1 MRYRVVLTC
10 IFFSFLLV
18 ACRKEETR
26 WDVEILTP
34 LVKGDLTIVDLL
46 PDSITQINSDESVTL
61 VFRENLL
68 NYNFAEENI
77 TIPDTIVETFVSLDS
92 LQLSDRTLSQSITLG
107 EVAIALGFPVGTFII
122 LSNGSETT
130 IDPITGL
137 SSGEQAIDATSFF
150 ESATLE
156 EGFLDIEVVNGFP
169 IPLTDINLQIRNAGD
184 DAVIVDEFVA
194 YIAPGETFVS
204 TTSLEG
210 LTVDGN
216 LIAEIA
222 DFSSPGSSGMDV
234 LIDTSDALVIT
245 MTAYDMSLFE
255 ATAIFPAQNL
265 VNNQSNILYDMGG
278 PEFTEMTIKSGEVI
292 MYIVNTIQDSIH
304 IEYNIPGAVDP
315 LGNSL
320 SISTV
325 VPPAPPDGSV
335 IIDETFPL
343 EGYNVNLRGQSGL
356 LYNTFYNE
364 FIARIDSTGE
374 VVAISK
380 DDSIQ
385 IIYGLQNIVPEAL
398 KGYFGQTDI
407 GERDTIGNLGIF
419 DKIASGS
426 IDLADGTVNLVI
438 ANGVGIEGDVVI
450 KQLTAW
456 NSRTGEKINLS
467 APDYINVPVPVQRA
481 YDNPFTIGYTNF
493 ALTPDNSNIL
503 DLIEV
508 FPDRL
513 IYEIDL
519 SVNPA
524 GNNFNYQDFL
534 NAESSIDLFLDLEIP
549 LEFVASALTLVDE
562 YDSGLSGIENKQD
575 IKAGTFTLFIDNG
588 FPFEAGIALEFLN
601 MAGDVLESVDLTA
614 TPITAGE
621 LNADCRVAAPAYSE
635 RSVYIDAV
643 LMQEILDADKV
654 RITAVF
660 NTQSAAGCNE
670 AVKVYSDYALDFQ
683 LSADFEYTIKL
694 GN

>member
-1 MRYRVVLTC
+1 MIL
-10 IFFSFLLV
+10 S
-18 ACRKEETR
+18 CRKKDTM
-26 WDVEILTP
+26 WDVAILTP
-34 LVKGDLTIVDLL
+34 LVQGELSIVDLL

-68 NYNFAEENI
+68 SYNFAEENI
-77 TIPDTIVETFVSLDS
+77 SIPDTIVETFVSLDS
-92 LQLSDRTLSQSITLG
+92 LQLSDRTISQSITLG

-122 LSNGSETT
+122 LSNGSETP

-137 SSGEQAIDATSFF
+137 SSGEQEIDATSFF
-150 ESATLE
+150 EAATLE

-169 IPLTDINLQIRNAGD
+169 IPLTDINLQIRNASD
-184 DAVIVDEFVA
+184 DAIIVDEFVA
-194 YIAPGETFVS
+194 YIAPGETFLS
-204 TTSLEG
+204 TTDLAG

-245 MTAYDMSLFE
+245 MTAYYMSLFE

-278 PEFTEMTIKSGEVI
+278 PEFTEMTIKSGEII

-315 LGNSL
+315 FGNSI
-320 SISTV
+320 SIIMV

-343 EGYNVNLRGQSGL
+343 EGYNVDLRGQSGVQ
-356 LYNTFYNE
+356 YNTFYNE

-374 VVAISK
+374 VVTISK
-380 DDSIQ
+380 EDSIQ
-385 IIYGLQNIVPEAL
+385 VIYGLQNIVPQEL

-407 GERDTIGNLGIF
+407 SESDTIGNLGLF
-419 DKIASGS
+419 DKIAEGS
-426 IDLADGTVNLVI
+426 INLEDGTVNLVI

-450 KQLTAW
+450 KKLTAW
-456 NSRTGEKINLS
+456 NSRTGQKVDLS

-493 ALTPDNSNIL
+493 ALTPANSNIL

-513 IYEIDL
+513 IYELDL
-519 SVNPA
+519 EVNPD
-524 GNNFNYQDFL
+524 GNNYNYQDFL
-534 NAESSIDLFLDLEIP
+534 NAESRIDLFLDLEIP
-549 LEFVASALTLVDE
+549 LEFVANSLTLVDE
-562 YDSGLSGIENKQD
+562 YDSGLNAIENKQD
-575 IKAGTFTLFIDNG
+575 IKEGTFTLFIDNG
-588 FPFEAGIALEFLN
+588 FPFEAGIKLDFLN
-601 MAGDVLESVDLTA
+601 MIDEVLASVDLA
-614 TPITAGE
+614 APPIVAGE
-621 LNADCRVAAPAYSE
+621 LNADCRVTVPAYSE
-635 RSVYIDAV
+635 RSVYISPE

-654 RITAVF
+654 RITAIF
-660 NTQSAAGCNE
+660 DTQSAAGCNE
-670 AVKVYSDYALDFQ
+670 AVKVYSDYALHFQ
-683 LSADFEYTIKL
+683 LSADFEYTINL